1 MNQEDLLV
9 LNLVKYF
16 LEKDH
21 VLLNDDFSNN
31 IDMHNA
37 QNENNLPTPL
47 MNYLQP
53 SEEITQL
60 REQIDAEAGMFKMTI
75 EFLSREL
82 EELRAQS
89 KALQAK
95 TQEDFGKYFAI
106 AQQATSQDALT
117 LRTLLPNSLVFQTLT
132 AGIPNAFYWCKELNG
147 AIFLVYVHLSETGAA
162 GASLAN
168 VAQHFI
174 QEAFIEEEIQ
184 DAATLVRGFHK
195 KMQTLVAQQK
205 ENFSQSTFW
214 EIGVS
219 ILRKSQAVIDFA
231 GLGVDLVLVED
242 NDKLEVLSTDSSKT
256 DTFKVVSQNTK
267 IKRGM
272 NYYLMAHSFTP
283 TLEKQTPK
291 KDYKSFLKE
300 IREEDFDTQLEK
312 IQAIF
317 KTYTAPTP
325 NTDLLIGF
333 GF

>member
-37 QNENNLPTPL
+37 QNENNLSTPL

-53 SEEITQL
+53 SQEIAQL

-82 EELRAQS
+82 EALRTQHE
-89 KALQAK
+89 ALQAK

-106 AQQATSQDALT
+106 AQQASSQDALT
-117 LRTLLPNSLVFQTLT
+117 LRTFLPNSLIFQTLT
-132 AGIPNAFYWCKELNG
+132 ATIPNAFYWCKELNG

-168 VAQHFI
+168 IAQHYI
-174 QEAFIEEEIQ
+174 QDAFIEEDIQ
-184 DAATLVRGFHK
+184 DAASLVRGFHK
-195 KMQTLVAQQK
+195 KMQSLAQQ
-205 ENFSQSTFW
+205 EEDFSSDMFW

-219 ILRKSQAVIDFA
+219 ILRKSQAMIDFA

-242 NDKLEVLSTDSSKT
+242 NDKLEVLSTDSSKA
-256 DTFKVVSQNTK
+256 DTFKVMSQNTK

-272 NYYLMAHSFTP
+272 NYYLLSHSFAP
-283 TLEKQTPK
+283 VLAAQTPQ
-291 KDYKSFLKE
+291 KDYQAFLKE
-300 IREEDFDTQLEK
+300 IREEDFDTQLEQ
-312 IQAIF
+312 IQTIF
-317 KTYTAPTP
+317 KTYTAPSS